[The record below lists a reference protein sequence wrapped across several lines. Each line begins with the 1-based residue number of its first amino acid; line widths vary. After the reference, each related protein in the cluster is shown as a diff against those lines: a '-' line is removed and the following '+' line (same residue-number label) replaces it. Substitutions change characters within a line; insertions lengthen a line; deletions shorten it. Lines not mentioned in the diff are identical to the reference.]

1 MRLRSFVGIMV
12 PISLLL
18 IGGCKWMRDDKGIF
32 VDRSDDYVAAREGA
46 PLEVPED
53 LSALAISDV
62 MAVPPLPPSSGRRV
76 TYEDETPRPEAIFA
90 RDEAQGVKIQKLG
103 ERRWLLVP
111 QAPDVV
117 WPKVKQFFADNGV
130 GVAEEHPE
138 GGALTTVW
146 LGPADGS
153 AKDVVHLAIRAGRE
167 EANVRSGRDRIK
179 VVVEQGI
186 RERTAEV
193 HVRYQND
200 SVALPSEVALPEASD
215 IDGVELELVS
225 ELGSYLA
232 SNVGDESVSFVARNI
247 STQTKSE
254 LVRTADD
261 RPALRLAL
269 DFNRAWAMI
278 NQALA
283 DAQVPIT
290 DVDRTAGIVYAEISD
305 KILNQEG
312 EGWFLKRW
320 LTRDKKSRPVEVR
333 MRDATDAF
341 EVSVSGPGG
350 AAIAADTAEQ
360 LLLLIREFAT

>member
-1 MRLRSFVGIMV
+1 MRAYATGCMV
-12 PISLLL
+12 AAALLL
-18 IGGCKWMRDDKGIF
+18 GGCGWFSDDKGIF
-32 VDRSDDYVAAREGA
+32 VDRSDDYVDAREGA

-53 LSALAISDV
+53 LSAIAISDV
-62 MAVPPLPPSSGRRV
+62 MAVATLPPSTGRRV

-90 RDEAQGVKIQKLG
+90 RDEEQGVKIQKLG

-111 QAPDVV
+111 QSPDVV

-130 GVAEEHPE
+130 VVAEEHPG
-138 GGALTTVW
+138 GGALTTGW
-146 LGPADGS
+146 LGPDDGN
-153 AKDVVHLAIRAGRE
+153 AKDVVRLAIRAGRE
-167 EANVRSGRDRIK
+167 EASIRSGRDRIK

-193 HVRYQND
+193 HLRYQND
-200 SVALPSEVALPEASD
+200 SLALPSDAALPETSD
-215 IDGVELELVS
+215 IESVEVELIG

-254 LVRTADD
+254 LIRTADD

-278 NQALA
+278 NQALT
-283 DAQVPIT
+283 DAQVSIK
-290 DVDRTAGIVYAEISD
+290 DVDRTAGIVYAEITD
-305 KILNQEG
+305 KILNQEN

-320 LTRDKKSRPVEVR
+320 LTRDEKPRPVEVR
-333 MRDATDAF
+333 MRDAADAF

-350 AAIAADTAEQ
+350 SAIAADTAEQ